1 MVKVLCCSV
10 MGWGADGTCPVE
22 DIAGHDALKV
32 KGCKMARVPEGG
44 FIGRQL
50 RKLKITYLHIL
61 GFLFCAEASQL
72 LRIWGLHTYSMIR
85 GIASAM
91 HDYQSTV
98 TDVRKMCHMYNQ
110 YKKCVECFTN
120 AHVPQQHS
128 FMNAQH
134 MRKLMAQGLCLDGLS
149 QLVLML

>member
-50 RKLKITYLHIL
+50 RKLKITYL
-61 GFLFCAEASQL
+61 
-72 LRIWGLHTYSMIR
+72 
-85 GIASAM
+85 GI
-91 HDYQSTV
+91 
-98 TDVRKMCHMYNQ
+98 
-110 YKKCVECFTN
+110 
-120 AHVPQQHS
+120 
-128 FMNAQH
+128 
-134 MRKLMAQGLCLDGLS
+134 
-149 QLVLML
+149 LVLC